1 MKKDL
6 LFHEKRMQLLL
17 STRVVDDLGDN
28 LKEKMESRMMC
39 AEDCRKAL
47 EKFQSSVTEC
57 SLTGR
62 WSTLKISSMF
72 GLEVPLQ
79 QVVGSGSFDEP
90 TTSIQDL
97 HALLNEV
104 NELSKRIPEFQ
115 QSGAEGT
122 VGQETAEELIG
133 RFVAGASKL
142 HWTPRDIRS
151 IKDSIQSKRTILMD
165 LKGLSTALQ
174 EAQFNVSKEQMRL
187 EELRRTD
194 EGAFVNGEMATAETT
209 VRERM
214 SCLERLIDML
224 LFQSH
229 SIESS
234 VDSNVNKRKSNV
246 ATFVNGAAVIQ
257 CVIGEKE
264 RHIKDCDADL
274 AKVARCLR
282 YEESKR
288 GRGDA
293 QVKINSSSQ
302 HLNEL
307 DAKHK
312 ALAKRLKELY
322 DDFTEVEMALDNVS
336 KERAVAIENHVE
348 LLENSRH
355 TNSDFLEMQ
364 RFAELH
370 RENLQETQRES
381 TGAIELLKVL
391 EKVLLQQKDF
401 ETYDFQTTAR
411 RLNTMQRRVC
421 VELNRVVNDHCRQG
435 GEIVRRMEAQM
446 KALTEQI
453 DFNLCE
459 AELRRDTLDPT
470 TKKYVTAARELEEER
485 DRINEDCRVILSKM
499 DHERD
504 MCMSKIRQHLTEGE
518 LVDCAEEANG
528 VLVSRQEELL
538 DLRQELI
545 TPPEMGI
552 LDERLRVAREKQAAL
567 AAVLQ
572 DTTRRSRVL
581 QIRND
586 INRVKVGA
594 PTPQITSGDD
604 AASEHSLNDSAISA
618 IHPDNISAHFDT
630 SLAQTASL
638 NGTRSEAFLPAEAAI
653 SGGTSALDG
662 APKAR
667 DDIRRRLE
675 TGYQQN
681 EDRIMGLRGGVRTI
695 GA

>member
-1 MKKDL
+1 MCL
-6 LFHEKRMQLLL
+6 LFVYFFIICYLLL
-17 STRVVDDLGDN
+17 YPHPVCFFFFKQKTAYEMLR
-28 LKEKMESRMMC
+28 
-39 AEDCRKAL
+39 
-47 EKFQSSVTEC
+47 
-57 SLTGR
+57 SL
-62 WSTLKISSMF
+62 
-72 GLEVPLQ
+72 
-79 QVVGSGSFDEP
+79 VGSEMC
-90 TTSIQDL
+90 I
-97 HALLNEV
+97 
-104 NELSKRIPEFQ
+104 
-115 QSGAEGT
+115 
-122 VGQETAEELIG
+122 
-133 RFVAGASKL
+133 
-142 HWTPRDIRS
+142 RD
-151 IKDSIQSKRTILMD
+151 
-165 LKGLSTALQ
+165 
-174 EAQFNVSKEQMRL
+174 
-187 EELRRTD
+187 RTD
-194 EGAFVNGEMATAETT
+194 EGAFVDGEMATAETT

-229 SIESS
+229 TIESS

-274 AKVARCLR
+274 AKVSRCLR

-293 QVKINSSSQ
+293 QVKINSSTE

-307 DAKHK
+307 DSKHK
-312 ALAKRLKELY
+312 ALAKRLKDLY
-322 DDFTEVEMALDNVS
+322 DDFTEVEMALDNVG
-336 KERAVAIENHVE
+336 KERAEAIENHVE

-485 DRINEDCRVILSKM
+485 DLINDDCRVILSKM
-499 DHERD
+499 DNERE

-528 VLVSRQEELL
+528 MLVSRQEELL

-572 DTTRRSRVL
+572 DTTRKSRVL

-586 INRVKVGA
+586 INRVKVGG
-594 PTPQITSGDD
+594 PTPQITSGDYD

-630 SLAQTASL
+630 SLAQNASL
-638 NGTRSEAFLPAEAAI
+638 NGTRSEVFLPTDAANTTATTT
-653 SGGTSALDG
+653 TSLEG